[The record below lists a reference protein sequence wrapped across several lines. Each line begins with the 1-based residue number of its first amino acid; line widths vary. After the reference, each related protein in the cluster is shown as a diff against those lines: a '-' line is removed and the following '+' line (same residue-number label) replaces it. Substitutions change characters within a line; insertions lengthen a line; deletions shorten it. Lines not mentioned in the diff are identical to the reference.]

1 MTIGAKTGVCC
12 VSFRWLF
19 PFIGNG
25 CFAPVIS
32 NHASSSL
39 QLTTLLLLTKHFHIF
54 GPSLLGAAV
63 GATPVIWQ
71 ASNNH
76 DRIAED
82 VAPLRLEIQ
91 HVQAI
96 ALGSAYVA
104 MKCFSGEKQMNK
116 WMKDLE
122 KCVTSGG

>member
-1 MTIGAKTGVCC
+1 MAF
-12 VSFRWLF
+12 SFYWEWV
-19 PFIGNG
+19 
-25 CFAPVIS
+25 FAPVIS

-39 QLTTLLLLTKHFHIF
+39 HLTTLLLLTKNFHIF

-71 ASNNH
+71 ASKNH

-82 VAPLRLEIQ
+82 IAPLRLEIQ

-96 ALGSAYVA
+96 ALRSTYVA
-104 MKCFSGEKQMNK
+104 MKCLSGEKKMMNK